1 MKTSQRG
8 FTLIELLV
16 VIGIIAI
23 LAAILL
29 PALSRARE
37 AARRAACQSNLK
49 QLGLAFRMYAGEAHG
64 YLPPKVRLCDA
75 SPDILDRNYCWMPD
89 ALAVYPDYLNDVQVL
104 LCPSDPGAASALDP
118 AATDSWLTPDERVAI
133 SPATGCGSFALHG
146 DESYQYAG
154 YAIPQDNRFLLGWPG
169 FDPTD
174 TSGIPDVI
182 RAVQPIFVAPFEDHT
197 LNHPELG
204 QVPLMR
210 LREGIGRMFI
220 TDINNPAA
228 SGQADTSLAVAWDVL
243 SDAVRD
249 FSHVP
254 GGSNVL
260 YLDGHVSFERY
271 PSTRFPV
278 NPYMAFITNA
288 AD

>member
-1 MKTSQRG
+1 MQTKRAG

-37 AARRAACQSNLK
+37 AARRAACQNNLK
-49 QLGLAFRMYAGEAHG
+49 QLGLVFKMYAGEARGH
-64 YLPPKVRLCDA
+64 LPPKVRLCDP
-75 SPDILDRNYCWMPD
+75 SPDVLDRNYCWMPD
-89 ALAVYPDYLNDVQVL
+89 ALAIYPDYLTDLAVM

-118 AATDSWLTPDERVAI
+118 AAADSWLDPNQRPAI
-133 SPATGCGSFALHG
+133 DPATGCGGFALHG

-154 YAIPQDNRFLLGWPG
+154 YAIPEDNRFLLGWPG
-169 FDPTD
+169 FDPKD
-174 TSGIPDVI
+174 KSGIPDVI
-182 RAVQPIFVAPFEDHT
+182 RAVQPIFVDPFDDHT

-220 TDINNPAA
+220 TDINNPGA
-228 SGQADTSLAVAWDVL
+228 SGQADSALAVAWDVL
-243 SDAVRD
+243 SDTVED

-260 YLDGHVSFERY
+260 YLDGHARFRRY
-271 PSTRFPV
+271 PSGEFPV
-278 NPYMAFITNA
+278 NPYMAYITSA